1 MIRHTLKQRL
11 YDLASPL
18 AAAVCRYDRTA
29 GFKLRRRRQYVDVV
43 FLSVITPGIVYERIY
58 QH

>member
-1 MIRHTLKQRL
+1 MIGHTLKQRL

-18 AAAVCRYDRTA
+18 AATVCRYDCTA
-29 GFKLRRRRQYVDVV
+29 SFKLRRRRQYIDVV
-43 FLSVITPGIVYERIY
+43 FFVRYHAGIVYKRIY

>member
-43 FLSVITPGIVYERIY
+43 FFVSYHAGIVYERIY